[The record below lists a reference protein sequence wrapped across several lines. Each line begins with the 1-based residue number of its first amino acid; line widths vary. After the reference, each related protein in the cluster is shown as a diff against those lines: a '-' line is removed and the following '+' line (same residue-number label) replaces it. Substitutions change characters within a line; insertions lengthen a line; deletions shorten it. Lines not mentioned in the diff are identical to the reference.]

1 MAFKNAMH
9 LAFEPTTVRLAYCS
23 PKRAILGCIFVLL
36 TNKFTLVLGFSKWLK
51 SFTLPSLKRTVLTG
65 EVLADLLTG
74 DWCSFTADAGVL
86 DLAGFFTVLLVV
98 AAAVGTALDLALIG
112 FDFSA

>member
-23 PKRAILGCIFVLL
+23 PKRAILGCICVLL
-36 TNKFTLVLGFSKWLK
+36 TNKFALVLGFSKWLN

-65 EVLADLLTG
+65 EVLVALLTG
-74 DWCSFTADAGVL
+74 DWCSFTADAGVF
-86 DLAGFFTVLLVV
+86 DLAGFFTELLVV
-98 AAAVGTALDLALIG
+98 AAATVTSLDLPLIG
-112 FDFSA
+112 LDFSA